1 MHKYKV
7 TVNILDD
14 KQTIIKTD
22 RYKTEA
28 NNKAECTS
36 DVYWKYSYIPRQRLQ
51 IKVVKDK

>member
-22 RYKTEA
+22 RYKAEA

-51 IKVVKDK
+51 IKVIKDK